1 MTGGMIVRSR
11 PSALGLLFTLRG
23 SIVPRIALR
32 ILVIA
37 AVSAAITA
45 AHHFRPGLL
54 PELPATP
61 FTLLGLGLSIF
72 LGFRNSACYD
82 RWWEARKQWGQLVTE
97 ARCLAREVSALL
109 PADGAVVQRVTRR
122 TIGFAHALAARLR
135 GLDTAE
141 AAGPWLPADEAR
153 SLGTRANPPDSILRT
168 MTADFGDSLRRGDIG
183 EVSFATL
190 EARVA
195 SLCAIQAACERIK
208 TTPTPFAYT
217 LLLHRTAWLF
227 CLLVPFALVSSA
239 GAAAPLV
246 AAILAYAFFGLDALG
261 DELEEPFAL
270 QPNTLPLNAL
280 VRIIEIE
287 LLEGL
292 GETSLPP
299 LLIPV
304 DSLLQ

>member
-1 MTGGMIVRSR
+1 MIVRPR
-11 PSALGLLFTLRG
+11 PSVLGLLFTMRG

-32 ILVIA
+32 VLAIA
-37 AVSAAITA
+37 GVSAAVTV
-45 AHHFRPGLL
+45 AHHFRPGML

-61 FTLLGLGLSIF
+61 FTLLGLALSIF

-97 ARCLAREVSALL
+97 ARCLAREVSALM
-109 PADGAVVQRVTRR
+109 PVMGSTHQRVTRR
-122 TIGFAHALAARLR
+122 TIGFAHALSARLR
-135 GLDTAE
+135 GLDATE
-141 AAGPWLPADEAR
+141 AARPWLPVDEAR
-153 SLGTRANPPDSILRT
+153 VIGNLSNPPDAILRAI
-168 MTADFGDSLRRGDIG
+168 TADFGGCLRRGEIG
-183 EVSFATL
+183 EVSFAAL
-190 EARVA
+190 EARIA
-195 SLCAIQAACERIK
+195 GMCAVQAACERIK

-227 CLLVPFALVSSA
+227 CLLVPFALVSTT

-270 QPNTLPLNAL
+270 LPNTLPLNAL

-292 GETSLPP
+292 GETTLPAF
-299 LLIPV
+299 LEPV
-304 DSLLQ
+304 DSQLQ

>member
-1 MTGGMIVRSR
+1 MIVRPR
-11 PSALGLLFTLRG
+11 PSVFDLLFTMRG
-23 SIVPRIALR
+23 PVVPLIAPR
-32 ILVIA
+32 VLVIA
-37 AVSAAITA
+37 AVSAAISLL
-45 AHHFRPGLL
+45 HHFRPGTL

-82 RWWEARKQWGQLVTE
+82 RWWEARRQWGQLLTE
-97 ARCLAREVSALL
+97 TRSLAREVSALL
-109 PADGAVVQRVTRR
+109 PSDGCIQQRMTRR
-122 TIGFAHALAARLR
+122 AIGFAHALAARLR
-135 GLDTAE
+135 GADSAE
-141 AAGPWLPADEAR
+141 AARVWVPPEEAQALCR
-153 SLGTRANPPDSILRT
+153 RTNPPDAILRA
-168 MTADFGDSLRRGDIG
+168 MTADLAECLRRGEIG
-183 EVSFATL
+183 EISFAAL

-195 SLCAIQAACERIK
+195 GLCGVQAACERIR

-227 CLLVPFALVSSA
+227 CLLVPFSLIGTT

-270 QPNTLPLNAL
+270 RPNTLPLNAL

-292 GETSLPP
+292 GEARLPKP
-299 LLIPV
+299 LEPV
-304 DSLLQ
+304 GFVLQ

>member
-1 MTGGMIVRSR
+1 MPRAMIVRSR
-11 PSALGLLFTLRG
+11 PNLLGLLFTMRG
-23 SIVPRIALR
+23 SVVPRIAPRVLA
-32 ILVIA
+32 IA

-97 ARCLAREVSALL
+97 ARSLAREVSALL
-109 PADGAVVQRVTRR
+109 PPDGPSAQQVTRR

-135 GLDTAE
+135 GFDTAE
-141 AAGPWLPADEAR
+141 AARPWLQIEEVQ
-153 SLGTRANPPDSILRT
+153 SLANRANPPDAILR
-168 MTADFGDSLRRGDIG
+168 MITADLGNCLRRGDIG

-190 EARVA
+190 ENRVA
-195 SLCAIQAACERIK
+195 GLCAVQAACERIK

-227 CLLVPFALVSSA
+227 CLLVPFALVSTA

-261 DELEEPFAL
+261 DELEEPFTL
-270 QPNTLPLNAL
+270 LPNTLPLNAL
-280 VRIIEIE
+280 VRIVEIE

-292 GETSLPP
+292 GETNLPP
-299 LLIPV
+299 LLMPV
-304 DSLLQ
+304 NSLLQ